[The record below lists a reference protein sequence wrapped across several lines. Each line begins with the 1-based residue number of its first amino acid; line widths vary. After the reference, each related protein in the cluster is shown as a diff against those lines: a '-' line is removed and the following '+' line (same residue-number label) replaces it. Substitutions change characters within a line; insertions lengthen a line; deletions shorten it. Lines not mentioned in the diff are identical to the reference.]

1 MKPKDETKMLGTRL
15 SIAEHALAK
24 ACLGAS
30 RMSSLRGVAGTGK
43 VSSERERGLA
53 RCVRPL
59 E

>member
-1 MKPKDETKMLGTRL
+1 MKPKDETKMLGTKL
-15 SIAEHALAK
+15 SIAEHTLAK
-24 ACLGAS
+24 ACPGAS
-30 RMSSLRGVAGTGK
+30 RMDSLREGAKTGK